1 MKRFIKLQ
9 KLDIFFSSITASISL
24 ITSLSVISKYHT
36 NQIKNKT
43 YDT

>member
-9 KLDIFFSSITASISL
+9 KLDIFFSGITATVSL
-24 ITSLSVISKYHT
+24 ITSLSVFSKYHT

-43 YDT
+43 NDT